1 MNWVGRWRTVRGILF
16 GIKSTFPFLLSHP
29 KPNLFPLI
37 IWTHLLAPPL
47 LRFAIIFQ
55 SPDTREEKLNPRL
68 ILTYLIPLNLLS
80 ALIPSPALLQPH
92 PRLQQL
98 FTPFIKAIQSGNI
111 REYDERLEWAQPRL
125 VGCNVYL
132 VVERAR
138 EGCLRVLFK
147 KA

>member
-1 MNWVGRWRTVRGILF
+1 LENCPRDSNRNQEYVVLPSLPA
-16 GIKSTFPFLLSHP
+16 KSCSYLLSSS
-29 KPNLFPLI
+29 KFIYSSQLCFTSLSLFTIPSEK
-37 IWTHLLAPPL
+37 
-47 LRFAIIFQ
+47 RK
-55 SPDTREEKLNPRL
+55 SKLNPRL

-98 FTPFIKAIQSGNI
+98 FTPFIRAIQSGNI

>member
-1 MNWVGRWRTVRGILF
+1 MGAGELSEGFYSESRVCPLLSFFLPLPPRTRIF
-16 GIKSTFPFLLSHP
+16 SRPFCSTSPFLLSY
-29 KPNLFPLI
+29 
-37 IWTHLLAPPL
+37 
-47 LRFAIIFQ
+47 
-55 SPDTREEKLNPRL
+55 SRETQRDKLNPRL

-80 ALIPSPALLQPH
+80 ALIPSPSLLQPH